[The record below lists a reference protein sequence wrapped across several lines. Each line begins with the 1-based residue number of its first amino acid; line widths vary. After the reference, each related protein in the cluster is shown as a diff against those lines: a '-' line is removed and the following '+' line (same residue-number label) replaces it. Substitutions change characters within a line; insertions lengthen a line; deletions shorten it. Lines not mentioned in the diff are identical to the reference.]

1 MGLFAVSHVV
11 LPIPPLHSGLI
22 RVLGEQLY
30 LAFYS
35 ILSIGLLAWVI
46 MAYKAAPKVEL
57 FESNTAMRH
66 APSKLM
72 LMSSFSLSP
81 GSPQGTQV

>member
-1 MGLFAVSHVV
+1 MTRSLWHLFLAMGLFAVSHVV
-11 LPIPPLHSGLI
+11 LPILPLRSALI
-22 RVLGEQLY
+22 SVLGEQLY

-57 FESNTAMRH
+57 F
-66 APSKLM
+66 
-72 LMSSFSLSP
+72 
-81 GSPQGTQV
+81 